1 MQLGKSFLHFL
12 PTRLL
17 PRGVP
22 APSKGSLATKSGR
35 GRPSVAGKKVERTF
49 ADLFWKGIS
58 TVICLISLLIFAGCS
73 RGAVEPAEPV
83 HLKVTGSSS
92 MQPLVEELA
101 QAYAERRK
109 QVTIT
114 VEGRGSLLGI
124 ELVRQGEADIGM
136 TSGKEPEDTLAVS
149 TSKLWSTPIALDGI
163 AIVVHPQN
171 QVEGLTT
178 LQLKDVFFGRVWDW
192 KDVGG
197 QAGEIV
203 AISREDGSG
212 TRAVFEELVM
222 KGKRVTPTAVVMP
235 NSRAVVEYVAEHP
248 QAIGY
253 VSMGYLSEEV
263 KVLEIEEAAPTPD
276 SVRQGSYHLLR
287 PLFLVTRQEP
297 TGEIKGFI
305 DFVLS
310 PTGQSIVGRKYG
322 RVQ

>member
-1 MQLGKSFLHFL
+1 
-12 PTRLL
+12 
-17 PRGVP
+17 
-22 APSKGSLATKSGR
+22 
-35 GRPSVAGKKVERTF
+35 
-49 ADLFWKGIS
+49 
-58 TVICLISLLIFAGCS
+58 
-73 RGAVEPAEPV
+73 
-83 HLKVTGSSS
+83 

-101 QAYAERRK
+101 QAYAERHK
-109 QVTIT
+109 YVTIT
-114 VEGRGSLLGI
+114 VEGRGSLVGI
-124 ELVRQGEADIGM
+124 ELVRQGEVDIGM

-171 QVEGLTT
+171 QVEGLTM

-192 KDVGG
+192 KDVRG
-197 QAGEIV
+197 QAGEIMV
-203 AISREDGSG
+203 VSREDGSG
-212 TRAVFEELVM
+212 TRVVFEELVM

-235 NSRAVVEYVAEHP
+235 SSRAVVEYVAEHP

-263 KVLEIEEAAPTPD
+263 KVLEIEDAAPTPD

-287 PLFLVTRQEP
+287 PLFLITRQEP

-305 DFVLS
+305 DFALS

-322 RVQ
+322 RVQGG

>member
-1 MQLGKSFLHFL
+1 
-12 PTRLL
+12 
-17 PRGVP
+17 
-22 APSKGSLATKSGR
+22 
-35 GRPSVAGKKVERTF
+35 
-49 ADLFWKGIS
+49 
-58 TVICLISLLIFAGCS
+58 
-73 RGAVEPAEPV
+73 
-83 HLKVTGSSS
+83 

-101 QAYAERRK
+101 QAYAERHK
-109 QVTIT
+109 QVTIA

-124 ELVRQGEADIGM
+124 ELVRQGEVDVGM

-171 QVEGLTT
+171 QVEGLTM
-178 LQLKDVFFGRVWDW
+178 LQLKDVFFGRIWDW
-192 KDVGG
+192 KDVRG
-197 QAGEIV
+197 QSGEIV
-203 AISREDGSG
+203 VVSREDGSG

-222 KGKRVTPTAVVMP
+222 QGKRVTPTAVVMP
-235 NSRAVVEYVAEHP
+235 SSRAVVEYVAEHP
-248 QAIGY
+248 EAIGY
-253 VSMGYLSEEV
+253 VSMGYLSPEV

-276 SVRQGSYHLLR
+276 SVRQGSYHLLC

-297 TGEIKGFI
+297 TGAIKGFI

>member
-1 MQLGKSFLHFL
+1 MTLAMQLGKSSLHFL
-12 PTRLL
+12 PPRLL

-22 APSKGSLATKSGR
+22 APPKSSLATKSGR
-35 GRPSVAGKKVERTF
+35 GRPSIAEKSVAGK
-49 ADLFWKGIS
+49 ADLFWKSIG
-58 TVICLISLLIFAGCS
+58 TAICLVGLLLFVGCS
-73 RGAVEPAEPV
+73 TSAVEPQEPV
-83 HLKVTGSSS
+83 HLKVTGSTS

-101 QAYAERRK
+101 QAYAERHK
-109 QVTIT
+109 YVTIA
-114 VEGRGSLLGI
+114 VEDRGSLLGI
-124 ELVRQGEADIGM
+124 ELVRQGEVDIGM
-136 TSGKEPEDTLAVS
+136 TSWKEPEDTL
-149 TSKLWSTPIALDGI
+149 LWSTPIALDGI

-171 QVEGLTT
+171 RVEGLTM
-178 LQLKDVFFGRVWDW
+178 LQLKDVFFGRILDW
-192 KDVGG
+192 RDVRG

-212 TRAVFEELVM
+212 TRAVFEKLVM
-222 KGKRVTPTAVVMP
+222 NGKRVTLTAVVMP
-235 NSRAVVEYVAEHP
+235 SSRAVVEYVAEHP

-253 VSMGYLSEEV
+253 VSMGYLSPEV

-297 TGEIKGFI
+297 TGEVKGFV

-322 RVQ
+322 RVQGG

>member
-1 MQLGKSFLHFL
+1 MG
-12 PTRLL
+12 LL
-17 PRGVP
+17 
-22 APSKGSLATKSGR
+22 L
-35 GRPSVAGKKVERTF
+35 
-49 ADLFWKGIS
+49 
-58 TVICLISLLIFAGCS
+58 FAGCS
-73 RGAVEPAEPV
+73 RGAVEPSGPV
-83 HLKVTGSSS
+83 HLKVAGSTS

-101 QAYAERRK
+101 QAYAERHK

-124 ELVRQGEADIGM
+124 ELVRQGEVDVGM
-136 TSGKEPEDTLAVS
+136 ASWKEPEEAS
-149 TSKLWSTPIALDGI
+149 LWSTPIALDGI

-171 QVEGLTT
+171 QVEGLTM

-192 KDVGG
+192 RDARG

-203 AISREDGSG
+203 VVSREDGSG

-222 KGKRVTPTAVVMP
+222 QGKRVALTAVVMP
-235 NSRAVVEYVAEHP
+235 SSRAVVEYVAEHP

-253 VSMGYLSEEV
+253 VSMGHVTQEV

-276 SVRQGSYHLLR
+276 SVRQGSYHLLC

-297 TGEIKGFI
+297 TGAIKGFI